1 MLFRKLLTGW
11 ALGASAFVVSSCA
24 QETPQQSKALVSWEW
39 GGIARAVSVAPSA
52 NNHNYVFGSNADEVD
67 SLSELASVYNPSI
80 ERLGEGYMAPD
91 MDQMVVFDSHFH
103 KQSERPIEGLGLPT
117 QTTSAGSADNET
129 AVFVFNVS
137 KSGSPYAS
145 RIVLATEDTTN
156 VVTRDMRPIALRACT
171 DKTAVWIERDEDDG
185 SGLTLVR
192 MGVDGLLS
200 ESRFDGPTGIVASG
214 FFPFLGAGKKTPIF
228 HFLTNLVVRMFF
240 QSMV

>member
-1 MLFRKLLTGW
+1 M
-11 ALGASAFVVSSCA
+11 
-24 QETPQQSKALVSWEW
+24 
-39 GGIARAVSVAPSA
+39 APSA